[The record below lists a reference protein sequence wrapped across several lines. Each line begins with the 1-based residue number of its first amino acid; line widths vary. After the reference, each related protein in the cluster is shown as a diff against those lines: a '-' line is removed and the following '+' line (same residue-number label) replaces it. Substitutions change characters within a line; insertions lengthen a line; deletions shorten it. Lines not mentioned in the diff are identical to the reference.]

1 MSNHS
6 FLIPLVL
13 DKHLMVTIERCKN
26 NNLNKFNCTFVYQ
39 KGGSQ
44 RIYIYIYSTSKG
56 GNYVNVLMCT
66 ILFTVYCLLTIGAL
80 WLMGTQNITY
90 KIQVNGE
97 GFAYYTE
104 HIV

>member
-1 MSNHS
+1 MYLTEFSN
-6 FLIPLVL
+6 FLSPAYLKPMNVIANCFIILRNKKNPSKCPIILVFIPLVL

-44 RIYIYIYSTSKG
+44 RIYIYIQYIKG

-66 ILFTVYCLLTIGAL
+66 IY
-80 WLMGTQNITY
+80 M
-90 KIQVNGE
+90 
-97 GFAYYTE
+97 
-104 HIV
+104 H